1 MSEDIRNEMTAP
13 RGRHPLF
20 WLDLLLPLVLLA
32 ITTPLF
38 HIYNWDM
45 RLQGYFYHPSDGW
58 VTGEQ
63 GFFQFLYKFGNIPAL
78 LLTLTALY
86 VLIRGFSSIAMSR
99 WRKAAIYLVAVL
111 IIGPGL
117 IVNTLLKDQWG
128 RPRPREVTEFGGKYA
143 YEAPLEIDPDS
154 PGKSFPCGHATMGF
168 FFFAP
173 AFLLRR
179 KHPHASLLLALSA
192 AGLGILIGVA
202 RMTQGGHFASD
213 VIWAGA
219 LIWLTAAGLYYLLKL
234 DLRLWSQVNKRNPK
248 KLKPVW
254 KALLWILG
262 LGMILGVGLA
272 TPHKSKRS
280 YNWDSVSK
288 VRTIELLAEDADLTL
303 SFGDRSRLRSL
314 SSGFGFPGSKL
325 NWKKSAA
332 GADSFRVMTPTQK
345 RSGLFT
351 ELHNQA
357 TLVADSLATE
367 LLKAALLSG
376 DIKLD
381 GSGISS
387 LPALELRT
395 GEGDIEL
402 LLPSEMKLSV
412 WVEEAQNI
420 EDQHPGVEVITSGPA
435 TAYRLSV
442 PNGKLSIKVPAK

>member
-248 KLKPVW
+248 KLKPFFLSSLLIFIERSDSGGISVSFSHRLTIGVPSTKSHIQEANEPFFALSSR
-254 KALLWILG
+254 KALALRIAAVIFCRFL
-262 LGMILGVGLA
+262 MI
-272 TPHKSKRS
+272 PSSPIRREKS
-280 YNWDSVSK
+280 
-288 VRTIELLAEDADLTL
+288 
-303 SFGDRSRLRSL
+303 
-314 SSGFGFPGSKL
+314 SSP
-325 NWKKSAA
+325 
-332 GADSFRVMTPTQK
+332 
-345 RSGLFT
+345 
-351 ELHNQA
+351 
-357 TLVADSLATE
+357 
-367 LLKAALLSG
+367 
-376 DIKLD
+376 
-381 GSGISS
+381 
-387 LPALELRT
+387 
-395 GEGDIEL
+395 
-402 LLPSEMKLSV
+402 
-412 WVEEAQNI
+412 
-420 EDQHPGVEVITSGPA
+420 
-435 TAYRLSV
+435 
-442 PNGKLSIKVPAK
+442 